1 MGFRRK
7 LYWLILVL
15 MPLFLLAGC
24 GDLEPEMQDTRT
36 VILNMDFHGKS
47 SSRSSSS
54 VSASELSQYNTHLIL
69 ALPSRENLTS
79 SYSDY
84 YSSFAQGLMNT
95 TDKKVSLEIPLN
107 TQMKIFAFLF
117 QENYSMSELFSG
129 VREVGYYGK
138 SQSFSIGT
146 QTNNLSLGVTLQSTG
161 TTTGDS
167 APAAPVISGIISGT
181 YTTSQSFTVNGESG
195 ATIQYSLDGGSIW
208 NAYSAAITLTSDGS
222 YTITARQRSDA
233 AGNWSANATY
243 ITVVINQSTDST
255 APTVTFSP
263 ANGANGVAI
272 SDNITITFSESVRNI
287 DDSVLT
293 DSDLGNLIT
302 LKLNSASGSN
312 INFNATINT
321 EKTVITIDPVNDLP
335 DSQTVYVAIGAT
347 LEDSADNPITAA
359 NASFTTESLT
369 DTTLLAHYAFEGN
382 LNDNS
387 SYNRHLTEV
396 QGSQITYTDINS
408 QYNKSGQAA
417 MFNGTNTHAYDN
429 ISIADTDNWTISFWT
444 KPESSNMSQWD
455 SVMSTGDTTGGGRFQ
470 IDYSG
475 SDKLRFNVSGTS
487 IAIDLDADEWQH
499 FVFTKEYITSQTL
512 TYYKDG
518 EYLDNKT
525 QVSTRWDKLKIGLNR
540 LGGSYWK
547 GYIDDFRI
555 YNRTLTADEVEE
567 LFESYE

>member
-1 MGFRRK
+1 M
-7 LYWLILVL
+7 W
-15 MPLFLLAGC
+15 
-24 GDLEPEMQDTRT
+24 PE
-36 VILNMDFHGKS
+36 
-47 SSRSSSS
+47 
-54 VSASELSQYNTHLIL
+54 E
-69 ALPSRENLTS
+69 
-79 SYSDY
+79 
-84 YSSFAQGLMNT
+84 
-95 TDKKVSLEIPLN
+95 
-107 TQMKIFAFLF
+107 
-117 QENYSMSELFSG
+117 
-129 VREVGYYGK
+129 
-138 SQSFSIGT
+138 SI
-146 QTNNLSLGVTLQSTG
+146 
-161 TTTGDS
+161 
-167 APAAPVISGIISGT
+167 
-181 YTTSQSFTVNGESG
+181 
-195 ATIQYSLDGGSIW
+195 
-208 NAYSAAITLTSDGS
+208 
-222 YTITARQRSDA
+222 
-233 AGNWSANATY
+233 
-243 ITVVINQSTDST
+243 
-255 APTVTFSP
+255 
-263 ANGANGVAI
+263 
-272 SDNITITFSESVRNI
+272 
-287 DDSVLT
+287 
-293 DSDLGNLIT
+293 
-302 LKLNSASGSN
+302 
-312 INFNATINT
+312 
-321 EKTVITIDPVNDLP
+321 
-335 DSQTVYVAIGAT
+335 
-347 LEDSADNPITAA
+347 
-359 NASFTTESLT
+359 T

-417 MFNGTNTHAYDN
+417 MFNGTNTHAYGN

-499 FVFTKEYITSQTL
+499 FVFTKEYITSCINITTYPFYHCNVADQTL